1 MNRCTEGLK
10 STSPKATHT
19 TERIGRPTSSHVSLI
34 IWRVASSMSSGSSKM
49 SYVSNP
55 ISLALRMPSSVPISV
70 PNQVELIMPSSRFA
84 IS

>member
-1 MNRCTEGLK
+1 
-10 STSPKATHT
+10 
-19 TERIGRPTSSHVSLI
+19 
-34 IWRVASSMSSGSSKM
+34 MSSGSSKM

-70 PNQVELIMPSSRFA
+70 PNQVELIMPSSSFA